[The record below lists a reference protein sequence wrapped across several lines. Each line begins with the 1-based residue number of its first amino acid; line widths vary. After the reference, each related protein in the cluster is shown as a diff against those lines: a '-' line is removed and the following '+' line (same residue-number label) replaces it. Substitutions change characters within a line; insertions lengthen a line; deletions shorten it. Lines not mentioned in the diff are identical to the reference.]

1 MGYYTDY
8 TISIIDGSYDKK
20 MEEAL
25 QKDIE
30 DLDGGGWEQWTS
42 DEWYSNRKWYSQS
55 EDTYRLS
62 MKYPSILFC
71 IHGNGDD
78 EDDVW
83 DEYWQAGRM
92 QHCHMEIPPYD
103 PHQMREMY
111 LDQEGRLRSAQF
123 MQLEPEL
130 DIDADSLPDI

>member
-8 TISIIDGSYDKK
+8 TISIVGGSYDKK
-20 MEEAL
+20 MEAAL

-62 MKYPSILFC
+62 MKYPGILFC

-83 DEYWQAGRM
+83 DEYWQAGHM

-111 LDQEGRLRSAQF
+111 LDQEGRLRSAPF
-123 MQLEPEL
+123 MQPEPEL